1 MLESLKEFTTSTFN
15 TAMNRVKNPAF
26 GAFAISWC
34 AFNWKQILYLF
45 FADNGIYY
53 KIEYISQNSSWW
65 SVIILPAFSSLV
77 LCVGLPWVNNAI
89 TKWQSKPLDNADSIE
104 NFKQARMI
112 QRSTRLQRLKA
123 KHDVT
128 YDRVKTG
135 AEKDIQSMKEQITES
150 QARMGELTS
159 ERDELRKKI
168 NYLNKEVQNLKSNIE
183 SANSI
188 ILEKNERIDQ
198 LENSRESLLAQFNL
212 DNASQRTP
220 LATARIS
227 PTGSNIDIL
236 NRKIDSLSK
245 NGYDLNKELAIKN
258 SKNKKN

>member
-65 SVIILPAFSSLV
+65 NVIILPVFSSLV

-150 QARMGELTS
+150 QSRMGEITKQ
-159 ERDELRKKI
+159 RDELSHAILEERNKLNHALGESSVYRERYI
-168 NYLNKEVQNLKSNIE
+168 SIENELNKI
-183 SANSI
+183 SA
-188 ILEKNERIDQ
+188 E
-198 LENSRESLLAQFNL
+198 
-212 DNASQRTP
+212 
-220 LATARIS
+220 
-227 PTGSNIDIL
+227 
-236 NRKIDSLSK
+236 
-245 NGYDLNKELAIKN
+245 NKELKSIIDYNIQFILGSSSVPDSVKEHLMDVHN
-258 SKNKKN
+258 RSLKSITNK

>member
-34 AFNWKQILYLF
+34 AFNWKQILYLL

-65 SVIILPAFSSLV
+65 NVIVFPAISSLV
-77 LCVGLPWVNNAI
+77 LCVSLPWINNGI
-89 TKWQSKPLDNADSIE
+89 TKLQSKPLDNADSIE

-150 QARMGELTS
+150 QARMGELTN
-159 ERDELRKKI
+159 ERDELRKTI
-168 NYLNKEVQNLKSNIE
+168 NYLNKEVKNLKSNIE
-183 SANSI
+183 NASSI
-188 ILEKNERIDQ
+188 ILEKNERISQ

-212 DNASQRTP
+212 DIASQSKLQQSSP
-220 LATARIS
+220 LASASAVEMLKTKVD
-227 PTGSNIDIL
+227 N
-236 NRKIDSLSK
+236 SLLKYNEKNKEYIIKDSK
-245 NGYDLNKELAIKN
+245 NIKD
-258 SKNKKN
+258 

>member
-34 AFNWKQILYLF
+34 AFNWKQILYLL

-65 SVIILPAFSSLV
+65 NIIVFPAISSLV
-77 LCVGLPWVNNAI
+77 LCIGLPWINNAI

-128 YDRVKTG
+128 YDKVKTG

-150 QARMGELTS
+150 QSRMGELTN
-159 ERDELRKKI
+159 ERDKLLDKLRMTEKEYKRQN
-168 NYLNKEVQNLKSNIE
+168 NYITNLKTELE
-183 SANSI
+183 STHIKLKS
-188 ILEKNERIDQ
+188 
-198 LENSRESLLAQFNL
+198 LENENEDLKNH
-212 DNASQRTP
+212 
-220 LATARIS
+220 
-227 PTGSNIDIL
+227 IDKL
-236 NRKIDSLSK
+236 KEPSLSVGLEGWPPTK
-245 NGYDLNKELAIKN
+245 IR
-258 SKNKKN
+258 

>member
-65 SVIILPAFSSLV
+65 SVIILPTFSSLV

-168 NYLNKEVQNLKSNIE
+168 NFLNKEIQNLKSNIE
-183 SANSI
+183 DANSI
-188 ILEKNERIDQ
+188 ITEKNERISQ
-198 LENSRESLLAQFNL
+198 LENSRESLLAKFNL
-212 DNASQRTP
+212 DIASQHNRQQSAP
-220 LATARIS
+220 LQPLDLYDSIKTK
-227 PTGSNIDIL
+227 IDNSLLKNDEINKKYIIKDNK
-236 NRKIDSLSK
+236 NRKD
-245 NGYDLNKELAIKN
+245 
-258 SKNKKN
+258 

>member
-1 MLESLKEFTTSTFN
+1 ML
-15 TAMNRVKNPAF
+15 
-26 GAFAISWC
+26 
-34 AFNWKQILYLF
+34 

-65 SVIILPAFSSLV
+65 NVIVLPAFSSLV
-77 LCVGLPWVNNAI
+77 LCVGLPWINNAI

-104 NFKQARMI
+104 NYKQARMI

-168 NYLNKEVQNLKSNIE
+168 NFLNKEIQNLKSNIE
-183 SANSI
+183 DANSI
-188 ILEKNERIDQ
+188 ITEKNERISQ

-212 DNASQRTP
+212 DIASQSKLQQSSP
-220 LATARIS
+220 LASASEVEMLKT
-227 PTGSNIDIL
+227 
-236 NRKIDSLSK
+236 KIDNSLLKYNEKNKEYIIKDSK
-245 NGYDLNKELAIKN
+245 NIKN
-258 SKNKKN
+258 

>member
-1 MLESLKEFTTSTFN
+1 
-15 TAMNRVKNPAF
+15 MNRVKNPAF

-34 AFNWKQILYLF
+34 AFNWKQILYLL

-65 SVIILPAFSSLV
+65 NVIVLPAFSSLV
-77 LCVGLPWVNNAI
+77 LCGGLPWVNNAI

-104 NFKQARMI
+104 NYKQARMI

-150 QARMGELTS
+150 QARMGELTN
-159 ERDELRKKI
+159 ERDELRKTI
-168 NYLNKEVQNLKSNIE
+168 NYLNKEVKNLKSNIE
-183 SANSI
+183 NANSI
-188 ILEKNERIDQ
+188 ITEKNERISQ

-212 DNASQRTP
+212 NNASQRSP
-220 LATARIS
+220 LGKVQIS
-227 PTGSNIDIL
+227 PTISNIDTL
-236 NRKIDSLSK
+236 TRQIDSLSR
-245 NGYDLNKELAIKN
+245 NGYDLNKELALKN
-258 SKNKKN
+258 PKNK

>member
-65 SVIILPAFSSLV
+65 NVIILPAFSSLV

-168 NYLNKEVQNLKSNIE
+168 NFLNKEIQNLKSNIE
-183 SANSI
+183 DANSI
-188 ILEKNERIDQ
+188 IT
-198 LENSRESLLAQFNL
+198 ENSRESLLAQFNL
-212 DNASQRTP
+212 DIASQSKLQQSSP
-220 LATARIS
+220 LASASALDMLKTKVDNAFLKHEKNKEYI
-227 PTGSNIDIL
+227 IKD
-236 NRKIDSLSK
+236 SK
-245 NGYDLNKELAIKN
+245 NIKD
-258 SKNKKN
+258 